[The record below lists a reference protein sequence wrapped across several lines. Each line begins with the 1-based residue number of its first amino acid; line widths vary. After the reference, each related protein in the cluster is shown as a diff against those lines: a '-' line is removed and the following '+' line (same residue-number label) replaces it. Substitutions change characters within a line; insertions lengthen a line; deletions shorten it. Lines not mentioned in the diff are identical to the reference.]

1 VSLKLGGEYLT
12 ISNLSFRFAGR
23 SELLRNVNLRLEKG
37 KVTALLGEIGSGKSI
52 LLSILQRFYSIENG
66 KLLLDGQSIY
76 DIPLSNWRG
85 KLGVVEQDIKI
96 FNGFLLENIVLGN
109 VAKEA
114 EKAIAF
120 CKEYGF
126 DTYFSKMPQSY
137 MTIVGEEGINLSGGQ
152 KQLIGL
158 ARALYKKP
166 EILLLD
172 EPTAA
177 MDKKTEFFVMDL
189 LQKIKSDMMI
199 LMVSHRESIEL
210 VADYTYWLDEGV
222 TYPKSLVSNLN

>member
-1 VSLKLGGEYLT
+1 MI
-12 ISNLSFRFAGR
+12 ISNLSFRFTGR

-52 LLSILQRFYSIENG
+52 LLSILQRFYCIENG

-85 KLGVVEQDIKI
+85 KLGVVGQDIKI
-96 FNGFLLENIVLGN
+96 FNGFLIENIVLGN
-109 VAKEA
+109 VTEEA
-114 EKAIAF
+114 EKAISF

-126 DTYFSKMPQSY
+126 DTYFSKMPQGY

-152 KQLIGL
+152 KQLIAL
-158 ARALYKKP
+158 ARALYKNP

-177 MDKKTEFFVMDL
+177 MDKKTEVFVMEL
-189 LQKIKSDMMI
+189 LQKIKFDMMI
-199 LMVSHRESIEL
+199 LMVSHRESIES
-210 VADYTYWLDEGV
+210 VADYMYWLDEGV

>member
-1 VSLKLGGEYLT
+1 MSLKLGGGKCL
-12 ISNLSFRFAGR
+12 IVSDLSFRFAGR
-23 SELLRNVNLRLEKG
+23 SELLRNVNLMMEKG

-66 KLLLDGQSIY
+66 NISLDGLNIY
-76 DIPLSNWRG
+76 DIPLSIWRG

-109 VAKEA
+109 VAEEA
-114 EKAIAF
+114 EKAITF

-126 DTYFSKMPQSY
+126 DTYFSKMPQGY

-152 KQLIGL
+152 KQLIAL
-158 ARALYKKP
+158 ARALYKNP

-177 MDKKTEFFVMDL
+177 MDKNTESFVMNL
-189 LQKIKSDMMI
+189 LMKIKAEKMI
-199 LMVSHRESIEL
+199 LLVSHRESIESY
-210 VADYTYWLDEGV
+210 ADEFYYLNQGV
-222 TYPKSLVSNLN
+222 TYQK